1 MKLLS
6 IAIPCYNS
14 QDYMAH
20 CIESLLPGGEDVEI
34 LIVNDGSKDDTA
46 KIADEYAA
54 KYPTIVKAIHKENGG
69 LVSAW
74 MAGVSMSTGDYLCFV
89 DSDDWID
96 ACMVEKMLDFS
107 SDCGKEIICGNYV
120 QEERNRSIEIYQAM
134 EPGIYTG
141 RSLQDR
147 IHGKLLGQEK
157 RPITL
162 SRCMKLFSRTLI
174 VENMKYCDPSI
185 RMGEDMV
192 ITLPALLDAQR
203 IVVME
208 GAAWYHYLFLRE
220 SMVHS
225 YDAGM
230 YENIRSL
237 DKIVRQIL
245 ADKHAPNAQK
255 QADRELQLLMF
266 LEIKN
271 EARNGREGW
280 KGRLQKEC
288 RETELQEAVKRM
300 PLTPTVTENK
310 LMYQVLAHPENTA
323 MMQLVHFL
331 LWANSKR
338 QR

>member
-1 MKLLS
+1 MEKKVSVIVPVYRTLECLARCVQS
-6 IAIPCYNS
+6 ITGQTYKN
-14 QDYMAH
+14 
-20 CIESLLPGGEDVEI
+20 LEI
-34 LIVNDGSKDDTA
+34 ILVDDGSPDDCPALCDDWAQKDDR
-46 KIADEYAA
+46 IR
-54 KYPTIVKAIHKENGG
+54 VLHKENGG

-74 MAGVSMSTGDYLCFV
+74 TAGVSMSTGDYLCFV

-141 RSLQDR
+141 RSLQER

-157 RPITL
+157 RPITM

-220 SMVHS
+220 SMVHR

-266 LEIKN
+266 LEI
-271 EARNGREGW
+271 
-280 KGRLQKEC
+280 
-288 RETELQEAVKRM
+288 
-300 PLTPTVTENK
+300 
-310 LMYQVLAHPENTA
+310 
-323 MMQLVHFL
+323 
-331 LWANSKR
+331 
-338 QR
+338 

>member
-1 MKLLS
+1 MEKKVSVIVPVYRTLEWLARCVQS
-6 IAIPCYNS
+6 ITGQTYKN
-14 QDYMAH
+14 
-20 CIESLLPGGEDVEI
+20 LEI
-34 LIVNDGSKDDTA
+34 ILVDDGSPDDCPA
-46 KIADEYAA
+46 LCDDWAQRDDRIR
-54 KYPTIVKAIHKENGG
+54 VLHKENGG

-288 RETELQEAVKRM
+288 RNRAAGSGQKNAAYSDCYGK
-300 PLTPTVTENK
+300 
-310 LMYQVLAHPENTA
+310 
-323 MMQLVHFL
+323 
-331 LWANSKR
+331 
-338 QR
+338 

>member
-1 MKLLS
+1 MEKKVSVIVPVYRTLEWLARCVQS
-6 IAIPCYNS
+6 ITGQTYKN
-14 QDYMAH
+14 
-20 CIESLLPGGEDVEI
+20 LEI
-34 LIVNDGSKDDTA
+34 ILVDDGSPDDCPA
-46 KIADEYAA
+46 LCDDWAQRDDRIR
-54 KYPTIVKAIHKENGG
+54 VLHKENGG

-237 DKIVRQIL
+237 EKIVRQIL

-255 QADRELQLLMF
+255 QADL
-266 LEIKN
+266 IN
-271 EARNGREGW
+271 EKVAES
-280 KGRLQKEC
+280 
-288 RETELQEAVKRM
+288 ETA
-300 PLTPTVTENK
+300 TENAK
-310 LMYQVLAHPENTA
+310 TATKNADDATEEAKKQAALAATEAANARAATEALHYELIDCDGGTASSDPESY
-323 MMQLVHFL
+323 
-331 LWANSKR
+331 ANDFNGGGA
-338 QR
+338 